1 MRNDT
6 PMGQLYMEIITKQKE
21 IKTKQKLLYSYN
33 NNSYIIL
40 IKNNYK
46 WQCDMYMCRCA
57 SNYGSLELE
66 VDSIRG

>member
-1 MRNDT
+1 MTVMRNDT

-46 WQCDMYMCRCA
+46 
-57 SNYGSLELE
+57 
-66 VDSIRG
+66 